1 MLSILIELIRALRI
15 ICTDI
20 KLRLARLL
28 KAIFDAFIDCY
39 SLHDFNKDEN
49 KQYFSDTSLFSHLT
63 FEILKDFE
71 FEINYIFLIL
81 TFINFITI

>member
-28 KAIFDAFIDCY
+28 KTIFDAFINCY
-39 SLHDFNKDEN
+39 SLHDFNQDEN
-49 KQYFSDTSLFSHLT
+49 KQYFSDTSFFYHFP
-63 FEILKDFE
+63 FEILKR
-71 FEINYIFLIL
+71 L
-81 TFINFITI
+81 

>member
-28 KAIFDAFIDCY
+28 KAIFDAFIDSC
-39 SLHDFNKDEN
+39 SLHN
-49 KQYFSDTSLFSHLT
+49 
-63 FEILKDFE
+63 LK
-71 FEINYIFLIL
+71 
-81 TFINFITI
+81 